1 MEAEQP
7 VKPPESK
14 TLRRELASI
23 VGDESVLTSLPDRLA
38 YNADCWPR
46 GIILSRGRRLQRH
59 QPGAIVQPR
68 TEHEVLGVIQWAR
81 RTSTPIVPYGA
92 GSGVCGGTLADGD
105 GVVVDLK
112 RLKSIIETNVDDMTM
127 RVESGIV
134 GMNMEVELQ
143 RRGLTLGHYP
153 SSLYCST
160 VGGYLAAR
168 SAGQYSSR
176 YGKIEDMVASLRVV
190 TGAGEV
196 IETAPAP
203 HATRP
208 AHLVG
213 DSGPDLTQLMVGS
226 EGTLGIITEST
237 LRVSKQPSRQ
247 LYRGFQF
254 PDPSAAL
261 EAIREMMQQGLR
273 PAVVRL
279 YDEFDSLL
287 AKRKSGGGSPQ
298 GLRARA
304 LTAKLGEVAMEVLPV
319 PVASELKGRMSGVSK
334 AVLGRILGQPL
345 TLNALIDV
353 LPADCLLVVGFEG
366 ESPIIDNEAD
376 IAFDLLGRHG
386 IDLGR
391 EPGEHWLRHRMDVSY
406 KQSPMFDAGAFVD
419 TMEVSTTWSNLER
432 LYANVRRALAPHV
445 LVMAHFSHVYPEGSS
460 IYFTFA
466 GFGSDTDETLR
477 RYEATWRTGLEAVA
491 KSGGSI
497 AHHHGVGISKSGFTA
512 RDHPGGRALFDAL
525 KHTFDPDGILNPGKV
540 WGDAEGIEVWP

>member
-1 MEAEQP
+1 M
-7 VKPPESK
+7 KPPESK
-14 TLRRELASI
+14 TMRRDLASI
-23 VGDESVLTSLPDRLA
+23 VGDEFVLTSLPDRLA

-46 GIILSRGRRLQRH
+46 GIILSRGRQLHRH

-68 TEHEVLGVIQWAR
+68 TDHEVLAIVQWAR
-81 RTSTPIVPYGA
+81 RTGTPIVPYGA
-92 GSGVCGGTLADGD
+92 GSGVCGGTLTDGD

-112 RLKSIIETNVDDMTM
+112 RLKSIVETNEDDMTM
-127 RVESGIV
+127 RVESGII

-143 RRGLTLGHYP
+143 RRGLTLGHFP
-153 SSLYCST
+153 SSLYCSSM
-160 VGGYLAAR
+160 GGYLAAR

-176 YGKIEDMVASLRVV
+176 YGKIEDMVASMRVI
-190 TGAGEV
+190 TGTGEA
-196 IETAPAP
+196 IETGPSPNASNPRQLTP
-203 HATRP
+203 
-208 AHLVG
+208 
-213 DSGPDLTQLMVGS
+213 DCGPDLTQLFVGS

-237 LRVSKQPSRQ
+237 VRINRMPSKQI
-247 LYRGFQF
+247 YRGFQF
-254 PDPSAAL
+254 PDPTSAL

-287 AKRKSGGGSPQ
+287 AKRKSGGGGSQ
-298 GLRARA
+298 SLRARA

-334 AVLGRILGQPL
+334 ALLGRILGQPL

-376 IAFDLLGRHG
+376 LAFDLLGRYG

-391 EPGEHWLRHRMDVSY
+391 EPGEHWLQNRMSVSY

-419 TMEVSTTWSNLER
+419 TMEVSTTWSNLQR
-432 LYANVRRALAPHV
+432 LYESVRRALAPHV

-466 GFGSDTDETLR
+466 GFGPDHQETLR
-477 RYEATWRTGLEAVA
+477 RYEATWATGLEAVA
-491 KSGGSI
+491 RAGGSI
-497 AHHHGVGISKSGFTA
+497 AHHHGVGVSKSGFTE
-512 RDHPGGRALFDAL
+512 RDHPGGRPLFAAL
-525 KHTFDPDGILNPGKV
+525 KQTFDPDGIMNPGKV
-540 WGDAEGIEVWP
+540 WSGFEGTEAWP